1 MTAQNAKKFFETFKV
16 LLSES
21 NADSMLSYATEA
33 SIEALEKQTPK
44 APKVEKYF
52 YGKYYLCPS
61 CGQNVKEGE
70 CCRNNECGQLI
81 DWEEENK

>member
-1 MTAQNAKKFFETFKV
+1 MTNKEFAEIVDN
-16 LLSES
+16 S
-21 NADSMLSYATEA
+21 NLVVDSNNPYDMKIL
-33 SIEALEKQTPK
+33 EALDRQIPK

-61 CGQNVKEGE
+61 CGQIVKEGE

-81 DWEEENK
+81 DFSGV

>member
-1 MTAQNAKKFFETFKV
+1 MTNKEFAEIVDN
-16 LLSES
+16 S
-21 NADSMLSYATEA
+21 NLVVDSNNPYDMKIL
-33 SIEALEKQTPK
+33 EALDRQTPK

-61 CGQNVKEGE
+61 CGQMVKEGE

-81 DWEEENK
+81 DWESVG

>member
-1 MTAQNAKKFFETFKV
+1 MTNKEFAEIVDN
-16 LLSES
+16 S
-21 NADSMLSYATEA
+21 NLVVDSNNPYDMKIL
-33 SIEALEKQTPK
+33 EALDRQTPK
-44 APKVEKYF
+44 SPKVEKYF

-61 CGQNVKEGE
+61 CRQNVKEGE

>member
-1 MTAQNAKKFFETFKV
+1 MTKIEFLRENTTFAVDLANPYDVKI
-16 LLSES
+16 LEC
-21 NADSMLSYATEA
+21 
-33 SIEALEKQTPK
+33 LEKQTPK

-61 CGQNVKEGE
+61 CGQRVNEGE

-81 DWEEENK
+81 NWRNV

>member
-1 MTAQNAKKFFETFKV
+1 MTNKEFAEIVDN
-16 LLSES
+16 S
-21 NADSMLSYATEA
+21 NLVVDSNNPYDMKIL
-33 SIEALEKQTPK
+33 EALDRQIPK

-52 YGKYYLCPS
+52 YGKYYLCPT

-81 DWEEENK
+81 DFSGV

>member
-1 MTAQNAKKFFETFKV
+1 MKEK
-16 LLSES
+16 
-21 NADSMLSYATEA
+21 
-33 SIEALEKQTPK
+33 SIGAILEALDRQTPK

-61 CGQNVKEGE
+61 CEQMVNEGE

-81 DWEEENK
+81 DWESVE

>member
-1 MTAQNAKKFFETFKV
+1 MTNKEFAEIVDN
-16 LLSES
+16 S
-21 NADSMLSYATEA
+21 NLVVDSNNPYDMKIL
-33 SIEALEKQTPK
+33 EALDRQIPK

-61 CGQNVKEGE
+61 CGQMVKEGE

-81 DWEEENK
+81 DFSGV

>member
-1 MTAQNAKKFFETFKV
+1 MNNKDA
-16 LLSES
+16 
-21 NADSMLSYATEA
+21 
-33 SIEALEKQTPK
+33 IEALTCGFLDICDIDPYIDNILEALNKQTPK

-81 DWEEENK
+81 DFSEV